1 MSLLDDED
9 VLVNDHSVII
19 KNEWEKIVAKSLLT
33 KNAVK
38 CIIAEDEVNILVKKI
53 AEIYNL
59 NINSTTSFAD
69 LLQSLINKASNPDLK
84 EHSNRKIFSLD
95 CRGLRKGDAYGW
107 LQKLQLQTEA
117 SRRNDPIVI
126 INNITQI
133 PDGDRNFY
141 DDPVYVTNLLLRS
154 WKNPDI
160 YAGDIHID
168 RRNMTI
174 ILTASPQ
181 GKDILLKECKLNSYS
196 WIGDFNEWEKESYKL
211 AEKIVNDKWN
221 L

>member
-9 VLVNDHSVII
+9 VLVNDNESII
-19 KNEWEKIVAKSLLT
+19 KSEIKMTFENFIATILFSNISAKCVIVEEDEVDIVDNEIYNININDITPFATRVKSLL
-33 KNAVK
+33 
-38 CIIAEDEVNILVKKI
+38 
-53 AEIYNL
+53 YN
-59 NINSTTSFAD
+59 
-69 LLQSLINKASNPDLK
+69 ASNPKLK
-84 EHSNRKIFSLD
+84 EHSTREFISLD
-95 CRGLRKGDAYGW
+95 CRKLSKGLAYKW
-107 LQKLQLQTEA
+107 LQKIQEKV
-117 SRRNDPIVI
+117 SKKDNPIVI
-126 INNITQI
+126 INNVTQI